1 MFWFFKKFFSEDEKI
16 EEVEII
22 EEEKVEK
29 MKIGKEGLELIKHFE
44 GLYLKAYL
52 CPANVWTIG
61 YGHTGGVYEGMEIT
75 TERAELFL
83 KKDMEE
89 FEDWVDKLVL
99 LDLNQHQF
107 DALVSWTFNLGP
119 TNLKNSTLLKRLN
132 SGDWDD
138 VPNQIKR
145 WNRAGG
151 KVLKGLVRRRNAE
164 ALLWEG
170 KDWRTYK
177 DYD

>member
-1 MFWFFKKFFSEDEKI
+1 
-16 EEVEII
+16 
-22 EEEKVEK
+22 
-29 MKIGKEGLELIKHFE
+29 
-44 GLYLKAYL
+44 
-52 CPANVWTIG
+52 
-61 YGHTGGVYEGMEIT
+61 MEIT